1 MSANNLSEIR
11 HLLSKYYDGITTGA
25 EEITLREYFTSSV
38 DIPDDLE
45 ADRLLFSRLAST
57 AEPEL
62 PFDLDE
68 RLQAKIDEW
77 EATEKRATAIR
88 KRIRLPRPAIITGI
102 AASLLLLLSIGFHFM
117 RPEQPSVPDEPTPEE
132 VYAQTEKAL
141 LIFANAVDKSLKQME
156 TVEETSAKVNRQLD
170 AQLSRLDNI

>member
-11 HLLSKYYDGITTGA
+11 NLLSKYYDGTTTEA
-25 EEITLREYFTSSV
+25 EELTLREYFTSSV

-45 ADRLLFSRLAST
+45 ADRQLFSKLAST

-77 EATEKRATAIR
+77 EAAEKCATATR
-88 KRIRLPRPAIITGI
+88 KRIRLPRPGIITGI
-102 AASLLLLLSIGFHFM
+102 AASLLLLLSIGFYFM
-117 RPEQPSVPDEPTPEE
+117 RPVQPAAPSEPTPEE

-141 LIFANAVDKSLKQME
+141 LIFANAVDKSMKQME
-156 TVEETSAKVNRQLD
+156 TVEETSVKVNRQLD
-170 AQLSRLDNI
+170 TQLSRLDNI